1 MPRGS
6 KPGERRGGRQRTTPN
21 KRTMLTD
28 RILAVGSEHPSA
40 ARHELFA
47 ILVKDQA
54 LPADIRIAVARKSLP
69 ARAPRSTKGLAA
81 RTPAR
86 PSTSGTAPD
95 TRGGAASHGSHKP
108 VDSAGLVTLDVLF
121 SIVQDATTAPA
132 QRRKAAAEAAL
143 HFLPKNPARGW
154 PGAVADEFG
163 FVISPKMATEYRDS
177 ILQLQTLSDGGGS
190 TIPAMQK
197 KADKLRA
204 RIKMIQQRLECP
216 CPSLYGIKKQWL
228 YDRQR
233 VRDLAQKRQAK
244 IVLSDEENA
253 EQAHLMA
260 RSDSLH
266 AGPEEA
272 AKKRLDDLKQRA
284 RAFKGRY
291 GPRLTRRER
300 VELRL
305 LRLLYSP
312 SESSNAYKPDDEP
325 HYHPL
330 RDAPFAANGNLYP
343 PNSRL
348 RPAPDSPEDADFI
361 ELVEVPR
368 YEYSNPN
375 IPEMRGWGPIQKSD

>member
-1 MPRGS
+1 
-6 KPGERRGGRQRTTPN
+6 
-21 KRTMLTD
+21 
-28 RILAVGSEHPSA
+28 
-40 ARHELFA
+40 
-47 ILVKDQA
+47 
-54 LPADIRIAVARKSLP
+54 
-69 ARAPRSTKGLAA
+69 
-81 RTPAR
+81 
-86 PSTSGTAPD
+86 
-95 TRGGAASHGSHKP
+95 
-108 VDSAGLVTLDVLF
+108 
-121 SIVQDATTAPA
+121 
-132 QRRKAAAEAAL
+132 
-143 HFLPKNPARGW
+143 
-154 PGAVADEFG
+154 
-163 FVISPKMATEYRDS
+163 MATEYRDS

-253 EQAHLMA
+253 GQAHLMA